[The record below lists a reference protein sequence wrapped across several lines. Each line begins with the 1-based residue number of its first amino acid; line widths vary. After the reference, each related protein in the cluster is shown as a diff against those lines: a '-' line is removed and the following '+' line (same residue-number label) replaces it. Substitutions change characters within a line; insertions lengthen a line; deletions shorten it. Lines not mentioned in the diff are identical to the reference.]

1 VKEHVLKIAILLAIA
16 VLLFG
21 IAWILRA
28 SSS

>member
-1 VKEHVLKIAILLAIA
+1 VKEHVLKIAILLVIA

-28 SSS
+28 SS